1 MVRKV
6 ARVKASL
13 SNEKCPKDKFC
24 VCCAFMMCSRQE
36 FLNIVD
42 LTHFLQYR
50 STRCATTWLSSLDK
64 IDAPLV
70 LSLGSRLYDFCTSR
84 LGDSQPIAITSTIVV
99 Q

>member
-13 SNEKCPKDKFC
+13 SNEKCPKDEFC

-42 LTHFLQYR
+42 LTHFLLYR
-50 STRCATTWLSSLDK
+50 STRCATTWLSSMDK

-70 LSLGSRLYDFCTSR
+70 LSSGSRLYDFCTNR
-84 LGDSQPIAITSTIVV
+84 LGNSQPIAITSTIAV